1 MGSKKGLDQVF
12 RVSGNRR
19 RLLGIGGKVVGG
31 GVEEG
36 HLSYISEVGKN
47 SEIDS
52 RRKCFPGKVSGTNQ
66 SRKEHI

>member
-1 MGSKKGLDQVF
+1 M
-12 RVSGNRR
+12 
-19 RLLGIGGKVVGG
+19 VGG

-36 HLSYISEVGKN
+36 YLSYISEVGKN
-47 SEIDS
+47 SDIDS